1 MVFVTGEVGK
11 NVSMTAV
18 ARKLDSIRD
27 KGGLKDIDVANL
39 LGIRRETVSR
49 WNNGR
54 AYPHGQSE
62 SALLELEYIIDQIS
76 DFFEPKE
83 ARQFVFSRQR
93 ILDDRTPAELIKSGE
108 FDEVLAVIKRLRDG
122 VFL

>member
-1 MVFVTGEVGK
+1 
-11 NVSMTAV
+11 MTAV

-62 SALLELEYIIDQIS
+62 SALLELEYIVDQIS

-93 ILDDRTPAELIKSGE
+93 ILGDKTPAELIKAGE